1 MKLEITDNLLISLS
15 SDQTMCIWNRQT
27 GVLMRDFQFL
37 SATLLADR
45 QQQRERTASSSTG
58 ARKAN
63 TWLSSGSV
71 GIAISNVL
79 RPSRWLSSPTKSSTT
94 TKSSHVSRS
103 PVSRNSVELASP
115 PPTMCLY
122 SRSILITGGCS
133 CIFLWNIWK
142 GELIKKI
149 NIRKP
154 IIQQQQQQTDE
165 RLALV
170 NQIKEIRV
178 IRQQVDAV
186 KYFSS
191 SSSSPATPTRSNKVN
206 KLVLV
211 TDYTDAVY
219 VLKIPSNFTQTSFD

>member
-1 MKLEITDNLLISLS
+1 MEPSIVKLEITDNLLISLS

-58 ARKAN
+58 ARKTN
-63 TWLSSGSV
+63 TWLSNGSV

-79 RPSRWLSSPTKSSTT
+79 RPSRWLSSPKSHPTT
-94 TKSSHVSRS
+94 SSHMSRS
-103 PVSRNSVELASP
+103 PASRNSVELQPP
-115 PPTMCLY
+115 PPTMSLY

-154 IIQQQQQQTDE
+154 LIHQQQQQQQQQRAENDE

-186 KYFSS
+186 KY
-191 SSSSPATPTRSNKVN
+191 SPRNKVN

-219 VLKIPSNFTQTSFD
+219 VLKIPSNLTQTSFE